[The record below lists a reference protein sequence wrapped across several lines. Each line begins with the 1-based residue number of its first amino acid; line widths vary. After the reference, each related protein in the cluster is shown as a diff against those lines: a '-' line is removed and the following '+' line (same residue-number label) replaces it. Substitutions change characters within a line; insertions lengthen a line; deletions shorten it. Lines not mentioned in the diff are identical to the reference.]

1 MAERMIDVPGGQV
14 WTDTV
19 GSGPR
24 TPLLLLH
31 GGPGMPSPYLDS
43 LRALSADRPVVLY
56 DQLGCGRSS
65 RPPAA
70 EGHYTAER
78 FVAEVTV
85 VRDALGLSEIHLLG
99 QSWGGMLAALY
110 TAERPEG
117 LQTVTFASP
126 VIDVARWVEDC
137 TTLKSELPAD
147 VRDTIDRHEASG
159 NTGCLEYAAASLDWW
174 RRHVCRL
181 VPFPD
186 ELERALAGFG
196 AECYET
202 MWGPSE
208 FTCTGNLAGM
218 ELSSRLGDI
227 TCPVLFTCGR
237 YDEAVPAS
245 TERFAR
251 LASAEFRVFE
261 QSSHLAHLEERT
273 AYLACV
279 RDFLAHAEEGSPR

>member
-1 MAERMIDVPGGQV
+1 
-14 WTDTV
+14 
-19 GSGPR
+19 
-24 TPLLLLH
+24 LLLLH
-31 GGPGMPSPYLDS
+31 GGPGLPSAYLDS
-43 LRALSADRPVVLY
+43 LRALAADRPVVLY
-56 DQLGCGRSS
+56 DQLGCGRSG

-78 FVAEVTV
+78 FVAEVAA
-85 VRDALGLSEIHLLG
+85 VRAALGLSRIHLLG
-99 QSWGGMLAALY
+99 QSWGGMLAAFY
-110 TAERPEG
+110 ASGRPEG

-137 TTLKSELPAD
+137 TRLKGELPAEI
-147 VRDTIDRHEASG
+147 RETIDRHEASG
-159 NTGCLEYAAASLDWW
+159 NTGCLEYAAASLEWW

-186 ELERALAGFG
+186 DLERALAGFG

-218 ELSSRLGDI
+218 ELSGRLGDI

-245 TERFAR
+245 TERFAQ
-251 LASAEFRVFE
+251 LAHAEFRVFE
-261 QSSHLAHLEERT
+261 HSSHLAHLEER
-273 AYLACV
+273 AAFLACV
-279 RDFLAHAEEGSPR
+279 GNFLAQADKASPG